1 MKDIFFFPFFFF
13 PLMVSGV
20 GGKSPYI
27 FDDDAAEGVRDEN
40 KRTTLCLA
48 AGSKCTEQILGVSKD
63 IVLVSLLPEALGDPG
78 VVSKRQDAGL
88 GKI

>member
-1 MKDIFFFPFFFF
+1 
-13 PLMVSGV
+13 MVSGV

-48 AGSKCTEQILGVSKD
+48 AGSKCAEQILGVSKEV
-63 IVLVSLLPEALGDPG
+63 VLVSLLAEALGDPG

-88 GKI
+88 GEI